1 MVGGAAPPGWRDSVG
16 AYAAVRGTPRDGA
29 TEGVVVLP
37 SELTGVAAQAGAL
50 LKARG
55 ETVAVAEGSCGGLVS
70 AALLSIGGASAYYVG
85 GTVIYTIAA
94 SRAFMAG
101 AIPTPP
107 GLRGA
112 SEPFARYLAESVAVK
127 LGTTWGI
134 GEGGATGPSG
144 NPYGDPP
151 GHAWLAVHGP
161 ASATR
166 HLLTGD
172 ADRER
177 NMIAFATAALALF
190 VQQLEAA

>member
-1 MVGGAAPPGWRDSVG
+1 M
-16 AYAAVRGTPRDGA
+16 
-29 TEGVVVLP
+29 LP
-37 SELTGVAAQAGAL
+37 SEITGVAAQAGAL

-70 AALLSIGGASAYYVG
+70 AGLLSVPGASAYYVG

-94 SRAFMAG
+94 SRALVAG

-107 GLRGA
+107 NLRGA
-112 SEPFARYLAESVAVK
+112 TEPFAAYLAEAIAVK

-134 GEGGATGPSG
+134 GEGGAAGPGG
-144 NPYGDPP
+144 NPYGDPS

-161 ASATR
+161 RPGTR
-166 HLLTGD
+166 HLLTGLD
-172 ADRER
+172 DRER

-190 VQQLEAA
+190 VRQLEAA

>member
-1 MVGGAAPPGWRDSVG
+1 
-16 AYAAVRGTPRDGA
+16 
-29 TEGVVVLP
+29 VLP
-37 SELTGVAAQAGAL
+37 SEMTGVAAQAGAL

-70 AALLSIGGASAYYVG
+70 AALLTVPGASAYYVG

-94 SRAFMAG
+94 SRALVAG

-107 GLRGA
+107 DLRGA
-112 SEPFARYLAESVAVK
+112 TEPFAAYLAEAISVK

-134 GEGGATGPSG
+134 GEGGATGPAG
-144 NPYGDPP
+144 NRYGDPS

-161 ASATR
+161 VSATR

-172 ADRER
+172 DDRER
-177 NMIAFATAALALF
+177 NMVAFATAALALF